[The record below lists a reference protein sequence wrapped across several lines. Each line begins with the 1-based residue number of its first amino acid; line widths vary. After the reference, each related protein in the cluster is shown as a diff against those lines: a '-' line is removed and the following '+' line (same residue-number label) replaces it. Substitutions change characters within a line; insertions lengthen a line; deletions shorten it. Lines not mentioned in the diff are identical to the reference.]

1 MTERADPTALKIT
14 NQFRAR
20 TGFVYDLKADGVRL
34 TLTISQRQGNEEPGD
49 WFVGAKT
56 SSAPDAAAIEAWGAT
71 RIDTLREVARL
82 WDEKSL
88 ELHLPRFDWDAVAKA
103 LSDVRAV

>member
-14 NQFRAR
+14 NQFRSR
-20 TGFVYDLKADGVRL
+20 TGFVYDLKSDGVRL
-34 TLTISQRQGNEEPGD
+34 TLTISQRQGHDEPGE

-56 SSAPDAAAIEAWGAT
+56 SSAPDAASIEAWGAT

-82 WDEKSL
+82 WGEKTM
-88 ELHLPRFDWDAVAKA
+88 EMQLPRFDWEAVAKA